1 MNYTID
7 PELLFLK
14 WAYRKGLLDDDAL
27 CEFNRRAFA
36 DEELESYLDAL
47 VAWNYMTREEVDRLL
62 DPEEIARGV
71 AEGLIDEKLAA
82 SLKLLIDD

>member
-47 VAWNYMTREEVDRLL
+47 VAWNYIDTFEEYDAERIREFIAAHESSANA
-62 DPEEIARGV
+62 PEWNAP
-71 AEGLIDEKLAA
+71 
-82 SLKLLIDD
+82 